1 TVSSYQGSDFLGL
14 DEEFG
19 LGWTNWIS
27 SANWN
32 RNISEKLYLDLQGY
46 HSRYKYKVEFDDPE
60 NGFEWYNR
68 LAETGLKGTLTYV
81 KDESFQAY
89 GGIHSQMYNF
99 APIELE
105 PAPDSNIQGIAT
117 NPKNGVLTSVFA
129 GATYEITPK
138 LSTE

>member
-1 TVSSYQGSDFLGL
+1 LFSDKSTFIISGRRTYADVFLKLSSDPDINSNKLNFHDLSGKLSFVLSDRDKLTVSSYQGSDFLGL

-68 LAETGLKGTLTYV
+68 LAETGLKGT
-81 KDESFQAY
+81 
-89 GGIHSQMYNF
+89 
-99 APIELE
+99 
-105 PAPDSNIQGIAT
+105 
-117 NPKNGVLTSVFA
+117 
-129 GATYEITPK
+129 
-138 LSTE
+138 